1 MKIPKNAKRVFK
13 GVMFEV
19 WQWAQAMFDG
29 TTQTFEMVKRPDTV
43 QILATQGD
51 KLLITEEEQPFHKR
65 GHGLFGGRVDEDEDI
80 LATAKRELMEEAG
93 MESDDWELWKSY
105 EPVIKMDWT
114 IYFYIARNCRKVSE
128 PKLESGEKIKLVEV
142 SFEEMIDIFLKDTYW
157 QGQLNADLLRMKL
170 AGKLEDFKKLL
181 FK

>member
-1 MKIPKNAKRVFK
+1 MGCF
-13 GVMFEV
+13 
-19 WQWAQAMFDG
+19 
-29 TTQTFEMVKRPDTV
+29 
-43 QILATQGD
+43 
-51 KLLITEEEQPFHKR
+51 
-65 GHGLFGGRVDEDEDI
+65 
-80 LATAKRELMEEAG
+80 
-93 MESDDWELWKSY
+93 SDFNFAAV
-105 EPVIKMDWT
+105 PVIKMDWT